1 MNELWK
7 EYPKIKEKLDYFE
20 EYLLVMLQAR
30 QPLIHQTVADL
41 AKAGGKRLR
50 PALVFASG
58 FIGGASIEDLTPLAA
73 AVEIM
78 HMATLVHDDIID
90 DAELRRGVPTTQVQY
105 GKDVAVFTGDY
116 LFAQTFLL
124 LAGEVKEELLRRM
137 ARGIKL
143 ICEGEIDQYENRFN
157 LDVSFLKYFRRIRRK
172 TAILFGVSCFSG
184 GYQAKLKTKHLTPL
198 SKFGKYFGMLFQITD
213 DILDVASTREQTG
226 KPVGNDFTQGVYT
239 LPVIFALQDEK
250 IGPVLREALQGEVTD
265 KENILDLI
273 HSTDALNKTKQIVE
287 LYAKKAR
294 KEIAKLPKIEEVGFL
309 NDLLERVIS
318 RSY

>member
-7 EYPKIKEKLDYFE
+7 KYPQIRENLDYFE
-20 EYLLVMLQAR
+20 EYLLMMLKAR

-58 FIGGASIEDLTPLAA
+58 LIGGASMEDLIPLAA

-90 DAELRRGVPTTQVQY
+90 DAELRRGVPTTQVKY

-124 LAGEVKEELLRRM
+124 LTGEVKEELLRRM
-137 ARGIKL
+137 AQGVKL
-143 ICEGEIDQYENRFN
+143 ICEGEIDQYESRFN

-184 GYQAKLKTKHLTPL
+184 GFQAKLKKKHLAPL
-198 SKFGKYFGMLFQITD
+198 AKFGKYFGMLFQITD
-213 DILDVASTREQTG
+213 DILDVASTWEQTG
-226 KPVGNDFTQGVYT
+226 KPVGNDFVQGVYT
-239 LPVIFALQDEK
+239 LPVIFALQDDQV
-250 IGPVLREALQGEVTD
+250 GLVLREALQEEVIN
-265 KENILDLI
+265 KEKILNLI
-273 HSTDALNKTKQIVE
+273 HSTDALDKTKRVGE
-287 LYAKKAR
+287 LYAEKAR
-294 KEIAKLPKIEEVGFL
+294 EEITKLPKVEEVWFL